1 MKKKYITITIIAT
14 IIIAST
20 IGFCFLKK
28 SIKDKT
34 VNKAEYYK
42 IASVEKVFING
53 VLIPRESESIY
64 IDSTK
69 GEIREVHVSNGQ
81 VVNAGDNLFTY
92 NNPTTEA
99 QIEEISEQITAN
111 ENSKV
116 SINNKLTSAKN
127 NLAEKENQLKKLKN
141 QLEEFNFED
150 QLQADNISMNIQQTN
165 AEVSAY
171 KEQVSA
177 YEEQIDNV
185 NITLNSLYNKKEKLS
200 AEKSFVVT
208 APISGIIVLSS
219 NEKDYTQPYIIIE
232 SEELIVKG
240 VVSEKDYSK
249 IKVDDDISVSIIST
263 NETIDG
269 KILEIDDRPVSN
281 TELSLSQVTQTTNT
295 NVSYYS
301 VLITLNSQENLINGF
316 HSQGKVTLG
325 DDTIKVF
332 KTSIINEEGK
342 SYVFVDKYGI
352 LDKVEI
358 SIKKED
364 GEYVIVE
371 SGLNANDVVMKNPTS
386 ETKAGIKVE

>member
-1 MKKKYITITIIAT
+1 MKKKYITITIILT

-28 SIKDKT
+28 SINDKT
-34 VNKAEYYK
+34 ANKPEYYK
-42 IASVEKVFING
+42 IDSVEKVFING
-53 VLIPRESESIY
+53 TLTPRESESIY

-69 GEIREVHVSNGQ
+69 GEISEVYVTNGQ
-81 VVNAGDNLFTY
+81 AVNAGDSLFIY
-92 NNPTTEA
+92 NNTVIES
-99 QIEEISEQITAN
+99 QIDEISEQITAN

-116 SINNKLTSAKN
+116 SINNKLTNAKN
-127 NLAEKENQLKKLKN
+127 SLEEKENQLNKFKK
-141 QLEEFNFED
+141 QLEEFNFQD
-150 QLQADNISMNIQQTN
+150 QVEADNISMNIQQTT

-177 YEEQIDNV
+177 YEDQIDSV
-185 NITLNSLYNKKEKLS
+185 KTTLNSLYNKKEKLT
-200 AEKSFVVT
+200 ADKNFVVT
-208 APISGIIVLSS
+208 APISGTIVLSS

-232 SEELIVKG
+232 SQELIVKG
-240 VVSEKDYSK
+240 IVSEKDYNK
-249 IKVDDDISVSIIST
+249 IKVDDDISVNIIST

-269 KILEIDDRPVSN
+269 KISEIDDRPVSN
-281 TELSLSQVTQTTNT
+281 TELALSQVTQTTNT
-295 NVSYYS
+295 NVSYYN

-342 SYVFVDKYGI
+342 NYVFIDKDGI

-358 SIKKED
+358 SIQQED

-386 ETKAGIKVE
+386 ETKAGVKVE

>member
-1 MKKKYITITIIAT
+1 MKKKYITITIIST

-28 SIKDKT
+28 NINDKT
-34 VNKAEYYK
+34 VNKSEYYK

-53 VLIPRESESIY
+53 VLTPRESESIY

-69 GEIREVHVSNGQ
+69 GEISEVHVTDGQ
-81 VVNAGDNLFTY
+81 AVNAGDSLFTY
-92 NNPTTEA
+92 NNPTIEA
-99 QIEEISEQITAN
+99 QIEEISEQITSN
-111 ENSKV
+111 ENSKG
-116 SINNKLTSAKN
+116 SINNKLTNAKN
-127 NLAEKENQLKKLKN
+127 NLAEKENQLNKLKK
-141 QLEEFNFED
+141 QLEEFNFQD
-150 QLQADNISMNIQQTN
+150 QVEADNISMNIQQTT
-165 AEVSAY
+165 AEIQAY

-177 YEEQIDNV
+177 YEDQIDSV
-185 NITLNSLYNKKEKLS
+185 KTTLNSLYNKKEKL
-200 AEKSFVVT
+200 AADKNFVVT
-208 APISGIIVLSS
+208 ASIGGTIVLSS

-232 SEELIVKG
+232 SQELIVKG
-240 VVSEKDYSK
+240 VVSEKDYTK
-249 IKVDDDISVSIIST
+249 IKVNDNISINIIST

-281 TELSLSQVTQTTNT
+281 TELNLSQVTQTTNT
-295 NVSYYS
+295 NVSYYN

-332 KTSIINEEGK
+332 KTSVINEEGK
-342 SYVFVDKYGI
+342 NYVFINRDGI

-358 SIKKED
+358 LIQQED

-386 ETKAGIKVE
+386 ETKAGVKVE

>member
-200 AEKSFVVT
+200 TEKSFVVT

-342 SYVFVDKYGI
+342 SYVFIDKDGI

>member
-1 MKKKYITITIIAT
+1 MKKKYITITIIST

-28 SIKDKT
+28 SINDKT
-34 VNKAEYYK
+34 ANKPEYYK
-42 IASVEKVFING
+42 IESVEKVFING
-53 VLIPRESESIY
+53 TLTPRESESIY

-69 GEIREVHVSNGQ
+69 GEISEVHVTNGQ
-81 VVNAGDNLFTY
+81 AVNAGDSLFTY
-92 NNPTTEA
+92 NNTVIEA

-116 SINNKLTSAKN
+116 SINNKLTNAKN
-127 NLAEKENQLKKLKN
+127 NLAEKENQLNKLKK
-141 QLEEFNFED
+141 QLEEFNFQD
-150 QLQADNISMNIQQTN
+150 QVEADNISMNIQQTT
-165 AEVSAY
+165 AEIQAY

-177 YEEQIDNV
+177 YEDQIDSV
-185 NITLNSLYNKKEKLS
+185 KTTLNSLYNKKEKLT
-200 AEKSFVVT
+200 ADKNFVVT
-208 APISGIIVLSS
+208 APISGTIVLSS

-232 SEELIVKG
+232 SQELIVKG
-240 VVSEKDYSK
+240 VVSEKDYNK
-249 IKVDDDISVSIIST
+249 IKVDDHISVNIIST

-269 KILEIDDRPVSN
+269 KISEIDDRPVSN
-281 TELSLSQVTQTTNT
+281 TELGLSQVTQTTNT
-295 NVSYYS
+295 NVSYYN

-342 SYVFVDKYGI
+342 NYVFIDKDGI

-358 SIKKED
+358 SIQQED

-386 ETKAGIKVE
+386 ETKAGVKVE